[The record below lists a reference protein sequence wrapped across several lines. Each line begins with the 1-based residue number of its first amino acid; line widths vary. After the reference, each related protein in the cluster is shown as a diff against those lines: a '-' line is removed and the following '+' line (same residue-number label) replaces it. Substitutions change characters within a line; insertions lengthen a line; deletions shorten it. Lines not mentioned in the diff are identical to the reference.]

1 MSTTKN
7 EISIELW
14 QAFKNGDVEA
24 FRDLHKIH
32 AGYLLNYG
40 LRLHNVLNVV
50 EDCVQEV
57 FIDLWQYRQNLTDPS
72 DVRFYLMRS
81 LRNRIGKHF
90 RKNQPYI
97 SGFDD
102 AIELPFLIEPSS
114 EQRLIELDI
123 DAELHQ
129 RIQSAIKSL
138 TPRQKEI
145 IYLRYFNDLSYEQI
159 CELMNINYQ
168 SARTQHYNALKVL
181 RSELKNSNL
190 TILSVIGLH
199 FL

>member
-1 MSTTKN
+1 MNTTKID
-7 EISIELW
+7 ISTELW
-14 QAFKNGDVEA
+14 QAFKKGDVEA
-24 FRDLHKIH
+24 YRDLYQIH
-32 AGYLLNYG
+32 AGFLLNYG
-40 LRLHNVLNVV
+40 IRLHNVLNVV

-57 FIDLWQYRQNLTDPS
+57 FIDLWQYRQNLSDPS
-72 DVRFYLMRS
+72 DVKFYLMRS

-102 AIELPFLIEPSS
+102 AVELPFLIEPSS
-114 EQRLIELDI
+114 EQRLIDLDI
-123 DAELHQ
+123 DAELYQ
-129 RIQSAIKSL
+129 RVQFAIKAL

-145 IYLRYFNDLSYEQI
+145 IYLRYFNDLSYDQI

-190 TILSVIGLH
+190 IILSVLGLH

>member
-1 MSTTKN
+1 MNQSTN
-7 EISIELW
+7 HIDNNLW

-24 FRDLHKIH
+24 YRSIYNFHVN
-32 AGYLLNYG
+32 YLLNYG

-50 EDCVQEV
+50 EDSVQEV
-57 FIDLWQYRQNLTDPS
+57 FIDLWQYRQNLSNPNDI
-72 DVRFYLMRS
+72 RFYLMRS
-81 LRNRIGKHF
+81 LRNRIGKNF
-90 RKNQPYI
+90 RKNQPFI

-102 AIELPFLIEPSS
+102 NMDLPFLIEPSS
-114 EQRLIELDI
+114 EQRLIELTIND
-123 DAELHQ
+123 ELRE
-129 RIQSAIKSL
+129 RIHIAIKTL

-145 IYLRYFNDLSYEQI
+145 IYLRYFNDFSYEQI

-181 RSELKNSNL
+181 RSELKISNL
-190 TILSVIGLH
+190 SLISILATH

>member
-1 MSTTKN
+1 MLPIKN

-14 QAFKNGDVEA
+14 QAFKKGDVEA
-24 FRDLHKIH
+24 YRDLYQIH
-32 AGYLLNYG
+32 ASYLLNYG
-40 LRLHNVLNVV
+40 LRLHNVINVV

-57 FIDLWQYRQNLTDPS
+57 FIDLWQYRQNLADPN
-72 DVRFYLMRS
+72 DVRFYLMKS

-123 DAELHQ
+123 DAELRQ
-129 RIQSAIKSL
+129 RIQFAIKAL

-145 IYLRYFNDLSYEQI
+145 IYLRYFNDLSYDHI
-159 CELMNINYQ
+159 CEMMNINYQ

-190 TILSVIGLH
+190 TILSILSLH